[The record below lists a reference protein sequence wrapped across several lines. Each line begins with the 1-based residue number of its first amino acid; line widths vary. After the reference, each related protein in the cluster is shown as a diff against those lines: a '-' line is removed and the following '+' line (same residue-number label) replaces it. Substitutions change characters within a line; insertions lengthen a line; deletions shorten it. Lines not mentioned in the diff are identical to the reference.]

1 MSCLKL
7 LRSHRTQSIWIFIL
21 SFILTCTASLMPVWA
36 QANSTAAITVDGRV
50 LFKVSRLE
58 GFDAQ
63 PRADYANE
71 ILNRVVQS
79 DAPVA
84 VRVVQINELPVIQV
98 NGVNLLTV
106 TRKDAPE
113 GMTREEQAQRWISR
127 LEFAIK
133 LAQEQRRPEYI
144 RKAILLSAF
153 CVVGAIA
160 LTFALGWIWRHW
172 LPRLIPQR
180 GTNSQQLIELSLV
193 LVRVVLWLVIVI
205 YITNQFAQT
214 RIWSRRI
221 IDVLFFSLAEPI
233 IPLGEKSYSL
243 IQILILLGLFSGL
256 LVVAKAATKLLR
268 SRILLFT
275 GISRGAQ
282 ETIAIIA
289 CYTLIFIG
297 TLVLLQLW
305 GLDLSSL
312 NIFAGVLGVGIG
324 LGLQGIAKEFVSGL
338 AIIFERHIEVGDFV
352 NVGEYMGT
360 VERIGLRS
368 TQIRT
373 LDEVA
378 IIVPNSRFLEKEFI
392 NWNHG
397 NYVSRIRLP
406 VPVAFGSDLSQ
417 VRDALIE
424 AAKDYSHVVS
434 QPAPRVFF
442 IGYGASSLEFELLVW
457 IADPRRHPQIKS
469 DLYFRIDTSLRSRN
483 IQIPFP
489 QRDLHIRSSL
499 PVELSPQIEAE
510 LKNWLN
516 NGSKEGN

>member
-1 MSCLKL
+1 
-7 LRSHRTQSIWIFIL
+7 
-21 SFILTCTASLMPVWA
+21 MPVWA

-50 LFKVSRLE
+50 LFRVSRLE

-71 ILNRVVQS
+71 ILNRAVQS
-79 DAPVA
+79 GEPVT
-84 VRVVQINELPVIQV
+84 VRVVQINDLPVIQV

-113 GMTREEQAQRWISR
+113 GITREEQAQQWISR
-127 LEFAIK
+127 IEFAIK

-160 LTFALGWIWRHW
+160 LSFALGWIWRNW
-172 LPRLIPQR
+172 LPRLIQLRQR
-180 GTNSQQLIELSLV
+180 NAPQLIESFLPLSLAV
-193 LVRVVLWLVIVI
+193 VRVCLWLITVI
-205 YITNQFAQT
+205 YISNQFAQT

-221 IDVLFFSLAEPI
+221 IDVLFFSFVEPI
-233 IPLGEKSYSL
+233 IPLGDKSYSV
-243 IQILILLGLFSGL
+243 IQLLILLGLFAGL
-256 LVVAKAATKLLR
+256 LIVSRSATKLLR

-282 ETIAIIA
+282 ETIALIA

-338 AIIFERHIEVGDFV
+338 AIIFERHIEVGDFI

-378 IIVPNSRFLEKEFI
+378 MIVANSRFLEKEFV

-406 VPVAFGSDLSQ
+406 VPVAFGEDLSQ
-417 VRDALIE
+417 VREALID
-424 AAKDYSHVVS
+424 AAKDYPHVVS

-442 IGYGASSLEFELLVW
+442 IGYGESSLEFELLVW

-469 DLYFRIDTSLRSRN
+469 DLYFRIDNSLRDRN

-489 QRDLHIRSSL
+489 QRDLHFRGSL
-499 PVELSPQIEAE
+499 PVELSPQTEAD
-510 LKNWLN
+510 LNNRLN
-516 NGSKEGN
+516 NGKGEESKTE

>member
-1 MSCLKL
+1 
-7 LRSHRTQSIWIFIL
+7 
-21 SFILTCTASLMPVWA
+21 MPVWA
-36 QANSTAAITVDGRV
+36 IANSTAAITVDGRV
-50 LFKVSRLE
+50 LFKVSQLE

-63 PRADYANE
+63 PRADYANQ
-71 ILNRVVQS
+71 ILNRAVES
-79 DAPVA
+79 DEPAT
-84 VRVVQINELPVIQV
+84 VRVVEINDLPVIVV
-98 NGVNLLTV
+98 NKVNLLTV

-113 GMTREEQAQRWISR
+113 GMTRIEQAQRWRSR
-127 LEFAIK
+127 IEFAIK

-144 RKAILLSAF
+144 RKAVLLSAF
-153 CVVGAIA
+153 CVVNAIA
-160 LTFALGWIWRHW
+160 LSMAVGWIWRRW
-172 LPRLIPQR
+172 LHRLIPQR
-180 GTNSQQLIELSLV
+180 ETNSQQPIELTLAVARVLLCLV
-193 LVRVVLWLVIVI
+193 TVI

-221 IDVLFFSLAEPI
+221 IDVLFFSLASPI
-233 IPLGEKSYSL
+233 VPLGDKSYSV

-256 LVVAKAATKLLR
+256 LILATQAKRVLR
-268 SRILLFT
+268 SRVLLFT
-275 GISRGAQ
+275 GMSRGAQ
-282 ETIAIIA
+282 ETIAVIA
-289 CYTLIFIG
+289 CYALIFIG

-406 VPVAFGSDLSQ
+406 LRVAFGSDLSQ
-417 VRDALIE
+417 VREALID
-424 AAKDYSHVVS
+424 AAKDYPHVVS
-434 QPAPRVFF
+434 TPAPRVFF
-442 IGYGASSLEFELLVW
+442 IGYGESSLEFELLVW

-469 DLYFRIDTSLRSRN
+469 DLYFRIDAILRDRK

-489 QRDLHIRSSL
+489 VRDLYIHSASL
-499 PVELSPQIEAE
+499 PVESPQISAT
-510 LKNWLN
+510 LKKRK
-516 NGSKEGN
+516 GDEDEDGKTYA